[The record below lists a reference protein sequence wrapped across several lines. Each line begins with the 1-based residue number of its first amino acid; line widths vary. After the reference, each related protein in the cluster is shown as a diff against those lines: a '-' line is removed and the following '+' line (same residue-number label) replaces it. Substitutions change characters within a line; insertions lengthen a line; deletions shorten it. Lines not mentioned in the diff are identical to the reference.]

1 MDLEWQL
8 KQLRETVHK
17 TQKKI
22 LEAYLTKK
30 ILLTHVF
37 QDLTNLA
44 EQALEKASAIA
55 LEETKSKFPPP
66 QGSFTIV
73 GMGKLGGR
81 EMTFYSDLDLV
92 FLYEKPEDLECY
104 TYFVR
109 RLISALTLVTLEGYA
124 YHIDT
129 ELRPSGNAGML
140 LSTLDGFE
148 FYHLHNAQHWE
159 RQALLKARPILIL
172 SQMKPSPEFYYRTQG
187 VIDSVRY
194 SELKTDKP
202 CLSRELYEI
211 RLRIQN
217 EISRETKS
225 LYNIKSGYG
234 GLIDIEF
241 LVQYFQLL
249 ESHQYPL
256 LRTTST
262 LQALQALAALGL
274 FPYDDTQHLI
284 QIYLYYRELET
295 YFRITLEKPTDQIRF
310 PSEITSKVEDTY
322 YQGKNILVNYLPS
335 REIVRS
341 LYLRVLNIEGPK
353 KG

>member
-8 KQLRETVHK
+8 KQLRESVHR

-22 LEAYLTKK
+22 LDAYISKQ

-37 QDLTNLA
+37 EDLSNLA
-44 EQALEKASAIA
+44 EQALEKAAAIA
-55 LEETKSKFPPP
+55 LEETKPKFTTPK
-66 QGSFTIV
+66 GSLTIV
-73 GMGKLGGR
+73 AMGKLGGR

-92 FLYEKPEDLECY
+92 FLYENPDDIECY

-140 LSTLDGFE
+140 LSTLEGFE

-172 SQMKPSPEFYYRTQG
+172 SQMKPSPEFYYRTQD
-187 VIDSVRY
+187 VIDRLRY
-194 SELKTDKP
+194 SEFKVNKSE
-202 CLSRELYEI
+202 LSRELYEI

-217 EISRETKS
+217 EISKETKS

-249 ESHQYPL
+249 ESYHYPL

-262 LQALQALAALGL
+262 LQGLQALAALDL
-274 FPYDDTQHLI
+274 FPYDDIQQLI
-284 QIYLYYRELET
+284 HTYLYYRELET
-295 YFRITLEKPTDQIRF
+295 YFRITLEKSTDQIHF
-310 PSEITSKVEDTY
+310 PSEITTKVEETY

-341 LYLRVLNIEGPK
+341 LYLRVLGIEDSK